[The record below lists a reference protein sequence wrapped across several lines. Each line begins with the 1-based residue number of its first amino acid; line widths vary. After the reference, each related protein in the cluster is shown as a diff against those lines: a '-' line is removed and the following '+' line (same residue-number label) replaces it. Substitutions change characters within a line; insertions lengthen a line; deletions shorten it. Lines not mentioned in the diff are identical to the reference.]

1 VITITH
7 LPQIAARG
15 NSHYYVYKDNAEDV
29 TSSNLR
35 KLKEEER
42 LTEIA
47 QMIGGN
53 QFSESS
59 LESARE
65 LMK

>member
-1 VITITH
+1 M
-7 LPQIAARG
+7 
-15 NSHYYVYKDNAEDV
+15 
-29 TSSNLR
+29 R